1 VKNILKKYS
10 LLVCL
15 MSLFLC
21 VHGNVSAATDYFSVY
36 KDNIRVVLL
45 ESELSN
51 IKSVDFTLKGSYI
64 VDGTDI
70 TLADGAYTIKLESGS
85 IAIYKSG
92 ALIKQF
98 SNGESASIS
107 SQNYS
112 SNLLTLSMTNRQY
125 LGSFSFVNQGTYIS
139 IVNKLGI
146 DEYLYGV
153 VPSEISESS
162 NAEALKSQAI
172 AARTYAINKMI
183 SPAGT
188 YFDLGNNTN
197 YQVYTGY
204 TTSSPKCM
212 SAVDST
218 KGIVLTYNGQPISAY
233 FSSSNGGYT
242 EKVENVWGSD
252 SLAYSDSVQ
261 DTYDPKETWTRT
273 YTTAEINSRLSS
285 TIKAT
290 TGNFT
295 CIDLNSITRYPSGRV
310 SNITIKGTNGTMS
323 FSKNSARMF
332 LAVGNVSTDLKSSM
346 YSVTYN
352 STNDTYTFTGTGF
365 GHGVGMSQAG
375 AQNRA
380 VAGQKYSDI
389 LSFYYP
395 NSKQENYFLT
405 VQGITPSN
413 PVVNVGQ
420 SVSFATA
427 ATGGNQLQYQYHIYN
442 YQTKTWTV
450 ATDYNTNSTLN
461 WAFSSAGKYQVMCFV
476 KDINSSSQYDSVA
489 YSEVTANIAP
499 VTLNGITP
507 SSLNTY
513 KGKQETFNISA
524 SGGTSLL
531 YQFHIYNYQTKTWT
545 VATDYIS
552 SPTLKWAFSD
562 VGKYQVMCFVKDVN
576 STKQYDVVAYCET
589 SVANPAVTLSGI
601 TPSQL
606 NTYKGKQ
613 ETFTVSASGGTSL
626 LYQYHIYNYQT
637 KIWTVATDYTNSP
650 TLKWAFS
657 DVGKYQVMCFVKD
670 VNSTKQYDVVAYCE
684 TSVTVQPVT
693 LNSITPSQ
701 LSTYKGNPE
710 TITVSASG
718 GTSLLYQYHIYNYQT
733 QQWSMVQN
741 YSANA
746 TLKWTFTA
754 LGNYQV
760 MCFIKDINSSKEYD
774 AVAYCGTTVNAPPV
788 TLNGITPAHLTTTV
802 GEQETINVSASG
814 GTTLMYQYNVYD
826 YQKKVWALAQDYS
839 TNPSL
844 NWAFKAK
851 GNYQVMCFVK
861 DKTSSNQY
869 DKVAYCEATVNEN
882 TTTVTMNTT
891 SPIELASV
899 KGKLETLTV
908 NAGTSNSLLYQFNMY
923 NYQTKTWSMVQDYS
937 ASPSLSWTFTS
948 AGRYQVMCF
957 VKDKS
962 STNQY
967 DKVSYCE
974 VTVAAAI
981 VSGSYTVA
989 IDAGHGGTDTGAIGI
1004 TGVYEKNVNLP
1015 VALKVGAL
1023 LKAAGVK
1030 VVYTRTT
1037 DATTSLQARCDAAN
1051 NSAATYLVSIH
1062 SNAVDSPTVSGTET
1076 LYDTTDPKS
1085 LKLATAIQTALIEE
1099 LGSNNRGLVDGNWLY
1114 LVNHTN
1120 SSCAVALAELGFLT
1134 NATEESL
1141 LVTDSYQNR
1150 CASAIADAIISCLNN

>member
-1 VKNILKKYS
+1 MKNILKKYS

-218 KGIVLTYNGQPISAY
+218 KGIILTYNGQPISAY

-290 TGNFT
+290 TGDFT

-507 SSLNTY
+507 SS
-513 KGKQETFNISA
+513 
-524 SGGTSLL
+524 
-531 YQFHIYNYQTKTWT
+531 
-545 VATDYIS
+545 
-552 SPTLKWAFSD
+552 
-562 VGKYQVMCFVKDVN
+562 
-576 STKQYDVVAYCET
+576 
-589 SVANPAVTLSGI
+589 
-601 TPSQL
+601 L